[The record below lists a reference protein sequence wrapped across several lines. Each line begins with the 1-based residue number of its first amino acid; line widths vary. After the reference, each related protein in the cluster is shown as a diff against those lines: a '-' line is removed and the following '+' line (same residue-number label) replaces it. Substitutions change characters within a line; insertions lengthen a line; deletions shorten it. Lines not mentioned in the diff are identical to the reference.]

1 MCMAEVDDTP
11 VFKSTLGP
19 KSSTQKIIYFGLES
33 IMRRFIYS
41 QSNGCC
47 RLNLTY
53 KKSLVHVVD
62 LIVSIVNSAR
72 ANKFTLRK
80 STGPPAGG
88 MRYQYFEPVI
98 IAVTYNIYHL

>member
-1 MCMAEVDDTP
+1 MAEVDDTP
-11 VFKSTLGP
+11 EQVNFRAEVKHSENYLF
-19 KSSTQKIIYFGLES
+19 FGLES
-33 IMRRFIYS
+33 NMRRFIYS

-47 RLNLTY
+47 RLRLTY
-53 KKSLVHVVD
+53 KKSLVSVD

-88 MRYQYFEPVI
+88 TRYQYFEPVI
-98 IAVTYNIYHL
+98 IAVTYNIYHLRIT